1 MNGKYRRSG
10 LKTMWRGGPSHK
22 QKPPVK
28 KEGYTLP
35 TFPVELKSE
44 VFTED
49 QALLLKF
56 FESYPYKMTYQN
68 YSYKTTNPFGV
79 VYLKN
84 SDFTTGTVRITV
96 PGVYVLQEDIN
107 FEPNP
112 NNDCFATPT
121 QMASGHYPC
130 GAAGSYHLGFFAAIT
145 VETSDVIIDL
155 NGHTIKQSP
164 RHNLEQRFYTN
175 IELASSPFIPT
186 QGPFDFS
193 DTSNYKPGSRVLV
206 MNGTLGTSSHHGI
219 HGNAADQIV
228 LYKLNIVD
236 FEVAGIALNGSTG
249 SIIGDVSMTG
259 LKRPLPVLSTFSQ
272 ARFIRLFLKQIEASC
287 IETLKPN
294 DGDTILTIKDVLND
308 LDADLDKATSQILTT
323 GTTDTYFNNTTGLYD
338 GNMYGMVL
346 NVNGVVIGNFL
357 EERTSA
363 AIGNINILLWKIS
376 IAHIVTH
383 PVEVV
388 ALGTGD
394 MSLGAYG
401 KGRQAGP
408 FGDILPIR
416 ELLKNE
422 QGKETYSATSL
433 SNAQLLL
440 AKCGFASGS
449 PFGSTSILND
459 IVGWSESNPSLGV
472 AGLSDAMESAGI
484 DYVVNGDSMGHTMKG
499 NLGLF
504 ISGGQSIKI
513 VDIFIDKIQAKGTN
527 VGKSGLVPD
536 YQLTQ
541 GADAIGVAL
550 TASTDIY
557 FKRGVIKNIC
567 ADPEGVG
574 TSGCVKSV
582 QGNSGIY
589 GVGAIIKT
597 KCNC

>member
-1 MNGKYRRSG
+1 
-10 LKTMWRGGPSHK
+10 
-22 QKPPVK
+22 
-28 KEGYTLP
+28 
-35 TFPVELKSE
+35 
-44 VFTED
+44 
-49 QALLLKF
+49 
-56 FESYPYKMTYQN
+56 
-68 YSYKTTNPFGV
+68 
-79 VYLKN
+79 
-84 SDFTTGTVRITV
+84 
-96 PGVYVLQEDIN
+96 
-107 FEPNP
+107 
-112 NNDCFATPT
+112 
-121 QMASGHYPC
+121 
-130 GAAGSYHLGFFAAIT
+130 
-145 VETSDVIIDL
+145 
-155 NGHTIKQSP
+155 
-164 RHNLEQRFYTN
+164 
-175 IELASSPFIPT
+175 
-186 QGPFDFS
+186 
-193 DTSNYKPGSRVLV
+193 
-206 MNGTLGTSSHHGI
+206 
-219 HGNAADQIV
+219 
-228 LYKLNIVD
+228 
-236 FEVAGIALNGSTG
+236 
-249 SIIGDVSMTG
+249 
-259 LKRPLPVLSTFSQ
+259 
-272 ARFIRLFLKQIEASC
+272 
-287 IETLKPN
+287 
-294 DGDTILTIKDVLND
+294 
-308 LDADLDKATSQILTT
+308 
-323 GTTDTYFNNTTGLYD
+323 
-338 GNMYGMVL
+338 MYGMVL

-449 PFGSTSILND
+449 PFGTTSILND